1 MRPTATV
8 TKRKRYR
15 PVTGNK
21 KLNCCKSKRK
31 FAATHNDATTTNLS
45 TKTEITATNFADAS
59 GRGADEARMGASEGH
74 SRGRERSSGDPR
86 G

>member
-31 FAATHNDATTTNLS
+31 FAATHNDATTTNHQQI
-45 TKTEITATNFADAS
+45 TQITAPNFADACG
-59 GRGADEARMGASEGH
+59 GRGVDARLK
-74 SRGRERSSGDPR
+74 SGFR
-86 G
+86 VA